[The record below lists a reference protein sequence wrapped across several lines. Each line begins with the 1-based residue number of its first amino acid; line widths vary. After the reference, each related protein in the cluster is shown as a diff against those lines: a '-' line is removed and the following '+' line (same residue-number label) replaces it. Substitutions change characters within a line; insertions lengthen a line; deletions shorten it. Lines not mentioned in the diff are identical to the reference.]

1 MKETTVMGSFIQDL
15 QVHKSYEFVETRNRN
30 KDQKIIKMPLCIAQE
45 VKNQNAELFHVKSR
59 LISEEAKNQNA
70 NL

>member
-30 KDQKIIKMPLCIAQE
+30 KDQKIINMPLCIAQE
-45 VKNQNAELFHVKSR
+45 EVKNQKA
-59 LISEEAKNQNA
+59 
-70 NL
+70 